1 MATATAEHVH
11 VPILKGITVDNF
23 VPYNVLN
30 GTTTINLSPEEV
42 VTLRALFRCVR
53 GLPDKSL
60 RKHIQ
65 AIETALDYPLPGS
78 ALTFIPDISNE
89 YTCGEVVFTP
99 IE

>member
-11 VPILKGITVDNF
+11 VPTIKDTTVDNF
-23 VPYNVLN
+23 VPHNVLN

-42 VTLRALFRCVR
+42 VTLRALFRCVG

-65 AIETALDYPLPGS
+65 AIETVLDYQLPGS
-78 ALTFIPDISNE
+78 ALAFISDFSNE
-89 YTCGEVVFTP
+89 YTWGEVVFSL
-99 IE
+99 I